1 MNKNFKAL
9 EDLQEATKKA
19 EISANEF
26 RLQYEKIFPK
36 RSLKEARFKKKVEEL
51 EIYFVENLYDEGT
64 ICGGC
69 WEKRN
74 TCEGSNCGNRMDEYF
89 GDIKRDELS
98 RKYFELYG
106 DKFYNFSRRLK
117 NELLKK

>member
-36 RSLKEARFKKKVEEL
+36 RTLKEAKFKKKVEEL
-51 EIYFVENLYDEGT
+51 ETAFVENLYDDGT
-64 ICGGC
+64 ICGGY
-69 WEKRN
+69 WKN
-74 TCEGSNCGNRMDEYF
+74 PDTCEGSHCGNRMDAFF

>member
-9 EDLQEATKKA
+9 EDLQEVTKKA

-36 RSLKEARFKKKVEEL
+36 RSSKEAKFKKKVEEL
-51 EIYFVENLYDEGT
+51 EIAFVENLYDDGT

-69 WEKRN
+69 WKKPD

>member
-36 RSLKEARFKKKVEEL
+36 RTLKEARFKQKAEEL
-51 EIYFVENLYDEGT
+51 KFDFINELFEENILSKHFYKEEEKQVEQYFEEN
-64 ICGGC
+64 
-69 WEKRN
+69 
-74 TCEGSNCGNRMDEYF
+74 
-89 GDIKRDELS
+89 KRDEIQ
-98 RKYFELYG
+98 RKYFEFYG